1 MENSESKDLE
11 QNAQTEE
18 APAEAEAVDEQPAD
32 DKLAA
37 ELAQVKDQLLR
48 TMAEYDN
55 HRKRTA
61 KEKLEL
67 RADIISNV
75 VSDFLPVMDN
85 LERALQADCT
95 DEKYKQGVQMIY
107 DSFMETLKK
116 LGVTEIESDGADFDP
131 QLHQAV
137 QRVDEDGVESGKVA
151 KTCKGLQDKRQ
162 GDQIRHGRSS
172 QLNTVNQVYFHSMTS
187 CEQKNGGN
195 HYGKDHWY

>member
-1 MENSESKDLE
+1 MENSDSKDLE
-11 QNAQTEE
+11 QTAQTEE
-18 APAEAEAVDEQPAD
+18 AAVEESADAQVVEEQPDAD
-32 DKLAA
+32 EKLAK

-85 LERALQADCT
+85 LERAIQAECS

-107 DSFMETLKK
+107 DSFMATLTK
-116 LGVTEIESDGADFDP
+116 LGVTEIESDGAEFNP

-137 QRVDEDGVESGKVA
+137 QRVDDENVESGKVA
-151 KTCKGLQDKRQ
+151 KTFAKGYKINDKV
-162 GDQIRHGRSS
+162 IRFAMVAVA
-172 QLNTVNQVYFHSMTS
+172 N
-187 CEQKNGGN
+187 
-195 HYGKDHWY
+195 

>member
-1 MENSESKDLE
+1 MENSDSKELE
-11 QNAQTEE
+11 QNVQPEE
-18 APAEAEAVDEQPAD
+18 APAEEAAEETEIVDEQPDAD
-32 DKLAA
+32 EKLAK

-85 LERALQADCT
+85 LERALEAECS
-95 DEKYKQGVQMIY
+95 DENYKQGVQMIY
-107 DSFMETLKK
+107 DSFMGVLAK

-137 QRVDEDGVESGKVA
+137 QRVDDDSVESGKVA
-151 KTCKGLQDKRQ
+151 KTFAKGYKINDKV
-162 GDQIRHGRSS
+162 IRFAMVAVA
-172 QLNTVNQVYFHSMTS
+172 N
-187 CEQKNGGN
+187 
-195 HYGKDHWY
+195 

>member
-61 KEKLEL
+61 KAGASRGHHLK
-67 RADIISNV
+67 RC
-75 VSDFLPVMDN
+75 FRLPAGHGQS
-85 LERALQADCT
+85 RKSAP
-95 DEKYKQGVQMIY
+95 G
-107 DSFMETLKK
+107 
-116 LGVTEIESDGADFDP
+116 G
-131 QLHQAV
+131 LH
-137 QRVDEDGVESGKVA
+137 
-151 KTCKGLQDKRQ
+151 
-162 GDQIRHGRSS
+162 
-172 QLNTVNQVYFHSMTS
+172 
-187 CEQKNGGN
+187 
-195 HYGKDHWY
+195 

>member
-1 MENSESKDLE
+1 MENSESMDLE
-11 QNAQTEE
+11 QNVQPEE
-18 APAEAEAVDEQPAD
+18 APAEEAAEAEIVDEQSDAD
-32 DKLAA
+32 EKLAK

-61 KEKLEL
+61 KEKMEL

-85 LERALQADCT
+85 LERALQADCS
-95 DEKYKQGVQMIY
+95 DDKYKQGVQMIY

-151 KTCKGLQDKRQ
+151 KTFAKGYKINDKV
-162 GDQIRHGRSS
+162 IRFAMVAVA
-172 QLNTVNQVYFHSMTS
+172 N
-187 CEQKNGGN
+187 
-195 HYGKDHWY
+195 

>member
-1 MENSESKDLE
+1 MENSDSKDLE
-11 QNAQTEE
+11 QTAQTEE
-18 APAEAEAVDEQPAD
+18 AVVEDTTAAETVEDQPAD

-75 VSDFLPVMDN
+75 VSEFLPVMDN
-85 LERALQADCT
+85 LERALQAECS
-95 DEKYKQGVQMIY
+95 DENYKQGVQMIY
-107 DSFMETLKK
+107 DSFMATLTK
-116 LGVTEIESDGADFDP
+116 LGVSEIESDGAEFNP

-137 QRVDEDGVESGKVA
+137 QRVDDENVGSGKVA
-151 KTCKGLQDKRQ
+151 KTFAKGYKINDKV
-162 GDQIRHGRSS
+162 IRFAMVAVA
-172 QLNTVNQVYFHSMTS
+172 N
-187 CEQKNGGN
+187 
-195 HYGKDHWY
+195 

>member
-11 QNAQTEE
+11 QTAQAEE
-18 APAEAEAVDEQPAD
+18 VPAEETVEADEAAEQSAD

-67 RADIISNV
+67 RADIITNV
-75 VSDFLPVMDN
+75 VADFLPVMDN
-85 LERALQADCT
+85 LERALQAECS
-95 DEKYKQGVQMIY
+95 DENYKQGVQMIY
-107 DSFMETLKK
+107 DSFMATLTK
-116 LGVTEIESDGADFDP
+116 LGVTEIESDGAEFNP

-137 QRVDEDGVESGKVA
+137 QRVDDESVESGRVA
-151 KTCKGLQDKRQ
+151 KTFAKGYKINDKV
-162 GDQIRHGRSS
+162 IRFAMVAVA
-172 QLNTVNQVYFHSMTS
+172 N
-187 CEQKNGGN
+187 
-195 HYGKDHWY
+195 

>member
-11 QNAQTEE
+11 QTAQAEE
-18 APAEAEAVDEQPAD
+18 ATAEEAAKAEETAEADEAAEQSAD

-67 RADIISNV
+67 RADIITNV
-75 VSDFLPVMDN
+75 VADFLPVMDN
-85 LERALQADCT
+85 LERALQAECT
-95 DEKYKQGVQMIY
+95 DENYKQGVQMIY
-107 DSFMETLKK
+107 DSFMATLTK
-116 LGVTEIESDGADFDP
+116 LGVTEIESDGAEFNP

-137 QRVDEDGVESGKVA
+137 QRVDDENIESGKVA
-151 KTCKGLQDKRQ
+151 KTFAKGYKINDKV
-162 GDQIRHGRSS
+162 IRFAMVAVA
-172 QLNTVNQVYFHSMTS
+172 N
-187 CEQKNGGN
+187 
-195 HYGKDHWY
+195 

>member
-11 QNAQTEE
+11 QTAQAEE
-18 APAEAEAVDEQPAD
+18 ATAEETAKAEETAEADEAAEQSAD

-67 RADIISNV
+67 RADIITNV
-75 VSDFLPVMDN
+75 VADFLPVMDN
-85 LERALQADCT
+85 LERALQAECT
-95 DEKYKQGVQMIY
+95 DENYKQGVQMIY
-107 DSFMETLKK
+107 DSFMATLTK
-116 LGVTEIESDGADFDP
+116 LGVTEIESDGAEFNP

-137 QRVDEDGVESGKVA
+137 QRVDDENVESGKVA
-151 KTCKGLQDKRQ
+151 KTFAKGYKINDKV
-162 GDQIRHGRSS
+162 IRFAMVAVA
-172 QLNTVNQVYFHSMTS
+172 N
-187 CEQKNGGN
+187 
-195 HYGKDHWY
+195 

>member
-107 DSFMETLKK
+107 DSFMATLKK

-137 QRVDEDGVESGKVA
+137 QRVDEGGVESGKVA
-151 KTCKGLQDKRQ
+151 KTFAKGYKINDKV
-162 GDQIRHGRSS
+162 IRFAMVAVA
-172 QLNTVNQVYFHSMTS
+172 N
-187 CEQKNGGN
+187 
-195 HYGKDHWY
+195 

>member
-11 QNAQTEE
+11 QTAQAEE
-18 APAEAEAVDEQPAD
+18 ATAEEAAKAEETAEQSAD

-67 RADIISNV
+67 RADIITNV
-75 VSDFLPVMDN
+75 VADFLPVMDN
-85 LERALQADCT
+85 LERALQAECT
-95 DEKYKQGVQMIY
+95 DENYKQGVQMIY
-107 DSFMETLKK
+107 DSFMATLTK
-116 LGVTEIESDGADFDP
+116 LGVTEIESDGAEFNP

-137 QRVDEDGVESGKVA
+137 QRVDDENVESGKVA
-151 KTCKGLQDKRQ
+151 KTFAKGYKINDKV
-162 GDQIRHGRSS
+162 IRFAMVAVA
-172 QLNTVNQVYFHSMTS
+172 N
-187 CEQKNGGN
+187 
-195 HYGKDHWY
+195 

>member
-1 MENSESKDLE
+1 MAWDWDLTYLYKDF
-11 QNAQTEE
+11 ND
-18 APAEAEAVDEQPAD
+18 PAFAADMAELPELNK
-32 DKLAA
+32 KLAA
-37 ELAQVKDQLLR
+37 AVTADLP
-48 TMAEYDN
+48 
-55 HRKRTA
+55 A

-151 KTCKGLQDKRQ
+151 KTFAKGYKINDKV
-162 GDQIRHGRSS
+162 IRFAMVAVA
-172 QLNTVNQVYFHSMTS
+172 N
-187 CEQKNGGN
+187 
-195 HYGKDHWY
+195 

>member
-11 QNAQTEE
+11 QTAQAEE
-18 APAEAEAVDEQPAD
+18 ATAEETAKAGETVEAEEAAEQSAD

-67 RADIISNV
+67 RADIITNV
-75 VSDFLPVMDN
+75 VADFLPVMDN
-85 LERALQADCT
+85 LERALQAECT
-95 DEKYKQGVQMIY
+95 DENYKQGVQMIY
-107 DSFMETLKK
+107 DSFMATLTK
-116 LGVTEIESDGADFDP
+116 LGVTEIESDGAEFNP

-137 QRVDEDGVESGKVA
+137 QRVDDENIESGKVA
-151 KTCKGLQDKRQ
+151 KTFAKGYKINDKV
-162 GDQIRHGRSS
+162 IRFAMVAVA
-172 QLNTVNQVYFHSMTS
+172 N
-187 CEQKNGGN
+187 
-195 HYGKDHWY
+195 

>member
-1 MENSESKDLE
+1 MENSDSIDLE
-11 QNAQTEE
+11 QTARAEE
-18 APAEAEAVDEQPAD
+18 AAADDAAAQQADEQPDAD
-32 DKLAA
+32 EKLAA

-75 VSDFLPVMDN
+75 VSEFLPVMDN
-85 LERALQADCT
+85 LDRALQAECS

-107 DSFMETLKK
+107 DSFMATLAK
-116 LGVTEIESDGADFDP
+116 LGVTEIDSDGADFDP

-137 QRVDEDGVESGKVA
+137 QRVDEEGVESGKVA
-151 KTCKGLQDKRQ
+151 KTFAKGYKINDKV
-162 GDQIRHGRSS
+162 IRFAMVAVA
-172 QLNTVNQVYFHSMTS
+172 N
-187 CEQKNGGN
+187 
-195 HYGKDHWY
+195 

>member
-18 APAEAEAVDEQPAD
+18 APTEAEAVDEQPAD

-107 DSFMETLKK
+107 DSFMETLKNSA
-116 LGVTEIESDGADFDP
+116 LPRSRATARISTRSFTRLCRGSTRTALRAARS
-131 QLHQAV
+131 
-137 QRVDEDGVESGKVA
+137 QRP
-151 KTCKGLQDKRQ
+151 LQRAT
-162 GDQIRHGRSS
+162 R
-172 QLNTVNQVYFHSMTS
+172 
-187 CEQKNGGN
+187 
-195 HYGKDHWY
+195 

>member
-11 QNAQTEE
+11 QTAQAEE
-18 APAEAEAVDEQPAD
+18 APAEEAAKAEETAEADEAAEQSAD

-67 RADIISNV
+67 RADIITNV
-75 VSDFLPVMDN
+75 VADFLPVMDN
-85 LERALQADCT
+85 LERALQAECT
-95 DEKYKQGVQMIY
+95 DENYKQGVQMIY
-107 DSFMETLKK
+107 DSFMATLTK
-116 LGVTEIESDGADFDP
+116 LGVTEIESDGAEFNP

-137 QRVDEDGVESGKVA
+137 QRVDDENIESGKVA
-151 KTCKGLQDKRQ
+151 KTFAKGYKINDKV
-162 GDQIRHGRSS
+162 IRFAMVAVA
-172 QLNTVNQVYFHSMTS
+172 N
-187 CEQKNGGN
+187 
-195 HYGKDHWY
+195 

>member
-11 QNAQTEE
+11 QTAQAEEATTEE
-18 APAEAEAVDEQPAD
+18 AAKAEETAEADEAAEQSAD

-67 RADIISNV
+67 RADIITNV
-75 VSDFLPVMDN
+75 VADFLPVMDN
-85 LERALQADCT
+85 LERALQAECT
-95 DEKYKQGVQMIY
+95 DENYKQGVQMIY
-107 DSFMETLKK
+107 DSFMATLTK
-116 LGVTEIESDGADFDP
+116 LGVTEIESDGAEFNP

-137 QRVDEDGVESGKVA
+137 QRVDDENIESGKVA
-151 KTCKGLQDKRQ
+151 KTFAKGYKINDKV
-162 GDQIRHGRSS
+162 IRFAMVAVA
-172 QLNTVNQVYFHSMTS
+172 N
-187 CEQKNGGN
+187 
-195 HYGKDHWY
+195 

>member
-107 DSFMETLKK
+107 DSFME
-116 LGVTEIESDGADFDP
+116 SDGADFDP

-151 KTCKGLQDKRQ
+151 KTFAKGYKINDKV
-162 GDQIRHGRSS
+162 IRFAMVAVA
-172 QLNTVNQVYFHSMTS
+172 N
-187 CEQKNGGN
+187 
-195 HYGKDHWY
+195 